1 MAASILCGNDVHDVI
16 VSQFIFKK
24 NARKKTLNLNHKC
37 ASQVPLYRELYDP
50 GYEHDGCGVG
60 FVANIN
66 STKLYMSVMKEQHHC
81 TPSANGISDF

>member
-1 MAASILCGNDVHDVI
+1 MAASVLCGNDVHDVI
-16 VSQFIFKK
+16 VFQFIFKK

-50 GYEHDGCGVG
+50 GYEHGGCGVG

-66 STKLYMSVMKEQHHC
+66 GTKLYEIIERCQSYE
-81 TPSANGISDF
+81 

>member
-1 MAASILCGNDVHDVI
+1 MAASVLCGNDVHDVI
-16 VSQFIFKK
+16 ILQFRFIFRKS
-24 NARKKTLNLNHKC
+24 ARKKTLNLNHKC

-66 STKLYMSVMKEQHHC
+66 CTKLYEIIERCQLYE
-81 TPSANGISDF
+81 